1 MTNSKKCEFFPSYP
15 LQDCRPTGRAGHR
28 DTFEFS
34 LKERC
39 GKCQRRRKK
48 RIQRGS
54 AMPLFYLLSLQTALL
69 PKVVTRPE
77 DVQYVS
83 VLKATGLVEADIAPA
98 SDAWGK
104 YHIAR
109 TATVTRIT
117 EDGLAEINKM
127 LHEPR
132 RMARTLQIARN
143 KMRRSSLA

>member
-1 MTNSKKCEFFPSYP
+1 VP
-15 LQDCRPTGRAGHR
+15 DCRLTWRAGHR
-28 DTFEFS
+28 DTFEFFPEGAMRQVS
-34 LKERC
+34 ASK
-39 GKCQRRRKK
+39 KK
-48 RIQRGS
+48 RTQRGS

-98 SDAWGK
+98 SDAGGK
-104 YHIAR
+104 YQIAR

-132 RMARTLQIARN
+132 RRARTLQIARN
-143 KMRRSSLA
+143 RMRRSSMA